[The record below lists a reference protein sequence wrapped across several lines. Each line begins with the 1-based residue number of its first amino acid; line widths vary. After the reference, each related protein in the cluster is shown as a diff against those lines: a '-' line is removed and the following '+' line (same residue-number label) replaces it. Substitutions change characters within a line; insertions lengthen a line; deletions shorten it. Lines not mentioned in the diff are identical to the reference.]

1 MPKVVSEK
9 QRRANRRNAQKSTG
23 PKTVA
28 GKARASRNALKHGLL
43 AKDVVIT
50 GTDFNENRAEFDA
63 FLADLCSELKPQ
75 GLIEETLV
83 ERIATC
89 YWRLRRVQRFE
100 VAAIRGA
107 LDTPDPDA
115 PDLARIQRKLKGA
128 EHALATE
135 SRLAALLDKPLHQRS
150 LNERRELE
158 QSLRDFRSA
167 YALRPPDLV
176 GPSLENQVRHALP
189 DIIRTLQV
197 ATDTLRVQ
205 CRTAENDHALR
216 RARRPF
222 IASLPDR
229 DALLRVVRYENM
241 LDRQIHRALAELR
254 RRRIV
259 APVQPVPPARHRDTR
274 KKNCTRKTKPF
285 SADT

>member
-1 MPKVVSEK
+1 MPKIVSDK
-9 QRRANRRNAQKSTG
+9 QRRANRQNAKKSTG
-23 PKTVA
+23 PKSAA

-100 VAAIRGA
+100 VAAIRSA
-107 LDTPDPDA
+107 LDTADPDA
-115 PDLARIQRKLKGA
+115 PDLERIQRKLKGA

-135 SRLAALLDKPLHQRS
+135 SRLAALLDKPLHQRGP
-150 LNERRELE
+150 NERRELE
-158 QSLRDFRSA
+158 QSLRDFPNA
-167 YALRPPDLV
+167 YALRPPDLD
-176 GPSLENQVRHALP
+176 GPSLENHVRRALP
-189 DIIRTLQV
+189 NIIRTLQDEI
-197 ATDTLRVQ
+197 DTLRAQ
-205 CRTAENDHALR
+205 SRTAENDQALR

-254 RRRIV
+254 RRRTV
-259 APVQPVPPARHRDTR
+259 PPVPPRDTR
-274 KKNCTRKTKPF
+274 KNRTRKTKPF
-285 SADT
+285 SNDT

>member
-9 QRRANRRNAQKSTG
+9 QRRANRQNAEKSTG
-23 PKTVA
+23 PKTAA
-28 GKARASRNALKHGLL
+28 GKARASRNALNHGLL
-43 AKDVVIT
+43 AKDVIIT

-63 FLADLCSELKPQ
+63 FLADLCGELKPR

-128 EHALATE
+128 EHTLATE
-135 SRLAALLDKPLHQRS
+135 SRLAALLDKPLDQRS
-150 LNERRELE
+150 PNEHRELE

-167 YALRPPDLV
+167 YALRPPDLE
-176 GPSLENQVRHALP
+176 GPSLENHVRHALP
-189 DIIRTLQV
+189 NIIRTLQ
-197 ATDTLRVQ
+197 AGIDTLRAQ
-205 CRTAENDHALR
+205 SRTAENDQALR

-254 RRRIV
+254 RRRT
-259 APVQPVPPARHRDTR
+259 VPPRGTR
-274 KKNCTRKTKPF
+274 KNRTRKTKPS

>member
-9 QRRANRRNAQKSTG
+9 QRRANRQNAQKSTG
-23 PKTVA
+23 PKTA
-28 GKARASRNALKHGLL
+28 DGKARASRNALKHGLL

-50 GTDFNENRAEFDA
+50 GTDLSESRADFDA
-63 FLADLCSELKPQ
+63 FLADLCSELKPR
-75 GLIEETLV
+75 GLIEETMV

-100 VAAIRGA
+100 AAAIRGA

-135 SRLAALLDKPLHQRS
+135 SRLAALLDKPLDQRS

-158 QSLRDFRSA
+158 QSLRDFPNA
-167 YALRPPDLV
+167 YALRPPDLD
-176 GPSLENQVRHALP
+176 GPSLENHVRRALP
-189 DIIRTLQV
+189 NIIRTLQDEI
-197 ATDTLRVQ
+197 DTLRAQ
-205 CRTAENDHALR
+205 SRTAENDQALR

-254 RRRIV
+254 RRSNV
-259 APVQPVPPARHRDTR
+259 PPVPPRGTR
-274 KKNCTRKTKPF
+274 KNRTRKTKPF

>member
-9 QRRANRRNAQKSTG
+9 QRRANRQNAQKSTG
-23 PKTVA
+23 PKTA
-28 GKARASRNALKHGLL
+28 DGKARASRNALKHGLL

-63 FLADLCSELKPQ
+63 FLADLCTELKPQ

-107 LDTPDPDA
+107 LDTADPDA

-128 EHALATE
+128 EHTLATE
-135 SRLAALLDKPLHQRS
+135 SRLAALLDKPLDQRS
-150 LNERRELE
+150 PNEHRELE

-167 YALRPPDLV
+167 YALRPPDLE
-176 GPSLENQVRHALP
+176 GPSLENHVRHALP
-189 DIIRTLQV
+189 NIIRTLQ
-197 ATDTLRVQ
+197 AGIDTLRAQ
-205 CRTAENDHALR
+205 SRTAENDQALR

-254 RRRIV
+254 RRRTM
-259 APVQPVPPARHRDTR
+259 PPVPPVPPRDTR
-274 KKNCTRKTKPF
+274 KNRTRKTKPF

>member
-1 MPKVVSEK
+1 MPKVVSDK
-9 QRRANRRNAQKSTG
+9 QRRANRQNAKKSTG
-23 PKTVA
+23 PKTAA

-50 GTDFNENRAEFDA
+50 GTDFNESRAEFDA
-63 FLADLCSELKPQ
+63 FLADLCAELKPQ
-75 GLIEETLV
+75 GLIAETLV

-100 VAAIRGA
+100 VGAIRGA
-107 LDTPDPDA
+107 LAAPDPDA
-115 PDLARIQRKLKGA
+115 PDLARIQRKLKDA
-128 EHALATE
+128 ENALATE
-135 SRLAALLDKPLHQRS
+135 SRLAALLAKPLHQRS
-150 LNERRELE
+150 PNERSELE

-167 YALRPPDLV
+167 FALRPPDLE
-176 GPSLENQVRHALP
+176 GRSLENQVRHALP
-189 DIIRTLQV
+189 KIIQNLQT
-197 ATDTLRVQ
+197 ATDTLRAQ
-205 CRTAENDHALR
+205 SRTAENDHALR

-254 RRRIV
+254 RRRT
-259 APVQPVPPARHRDTR
+259 VPPVRSVPPVRHRGTR
-274 KKNCTRKTKPF
+274 NKRTRKTKPF
-285 SADT
+285 SNDT

>member
-9 QRRANRRNAQKSTG
+9 QRRANRQNAQKSTG
-23 PKTVA
+23 PKTAA

-50 GTDFNENRAEFDA
+50 GTDLAESRADFDA
-63 FLADLCSELKPQ
+63 FLADLCAELKPQ
-75 GLIEETLV
+75 GLIEETMV

-100 VAAIRGA
+100 AAAIRGA
-107 LDTPDPDA
+107 LDTADPDA

-135 SRLAALLDKPLHQRS
+135 SRLAALLDKPLDQRS

-158 QSLRDFRSA
+158 QSLRDFPNA
-167 YALRPPDLV
+167 YALRPPDLE
-176 GPSLENQVRHALP
+176 GPSLENHVRHALP
-189 DIIRTLQV
+189 NIIRTLQ
-197 ATDTLRVQ
+197 AGIDTLRAQ
-205 CRTAENDHALR
+205 SRTAENDQALR

-254 RRRIV
+254 RRRNV
-259 APVQPVPPARHRDTR
+259 PPVPPVPPVRHRDTR
-274 KKNCTRKTKPF
+274 KNRTRKTKPF